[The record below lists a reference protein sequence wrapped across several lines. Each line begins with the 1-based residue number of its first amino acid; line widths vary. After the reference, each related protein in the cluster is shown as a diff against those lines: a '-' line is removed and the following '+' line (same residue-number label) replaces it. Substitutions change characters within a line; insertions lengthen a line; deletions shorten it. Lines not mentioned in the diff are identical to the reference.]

1 MNQTMVELETLLT
14 TPIMNQERRASLAA
28 ACAKL
33 VTQYKSDLLCLHLQ
47 AIQDIRRGYQE
58 TLSTL
63 LKDLF
68 DTDWADSV
76 KRDIIDRQDKIV
88 ERYEL
93 RLKHQLSHI
102 SVEDPI
108 LKT

>member
-1 MNQTMVELETLLT
+1 MNRTMAEMETLLK
-14 TPIMNQERRASLAA
+14 TPIMNQERRTSLAE
-28 ACAKL
+28 ACSKL

-47 AIQDIRRGYQE
+47 AVQDIRRAYQE

-68 DTDWADSV
+68 ETDWDDSV

-93 RLKHQLSHI
+93 RLKHKLSHF
-102 SVEDPI
+102 SVADPI
-108 LKT
+108 LTA